1 MRYDWVWIYAYVC
14 PATGDTF
21 WLILPTVDAELMSLS
36 LKEFAL
42 HAKVGPDNRIILVID
57 QAGFHTAKDIHVPEG
72 IHLFYLPSHTP
83 ELQPAER
90 LWEYTDEPLANQ
102 CFTDIEALTT
112 VLCARC
118 KDLTELTTTIKSLC
132 NYDWIQKIHQKNNI
146 LGN

>member
-21 WLILPTVDAELMSLS
+21 WLILPTVNAELMSLS

-42 HAKVGPDNRIILVID
+42 HCHIGPNNRIILVMD
-57 QAGFHTAKDIHVPEG
+57 QAGFHTAKDINVPEG

-90 LWEYTDEPLANQ
+90 LWAYTDEPLANRY
-102 CFTDIEALTT
+102 FADIETLTN
-112 VLCARC
+112 VLSARC
-118 KDLTELTTTIKSLC
+118 KDLAELTTTIKSLC
-132 NYDWIQKIHQKNNI
+132 NYDWIQRINAKHNT

>member
-14 PATGDTF
+14 PTTGDTF

-42 HAKVGPDNRIILVID
+42 HAKAGPNNQIILGID

-90 LWEYTDEPLANQ
+90 LWEYTDEPLANR

-132 NYDWIQKIHQKNNI
+132 NYDWIQKIHKKNNI